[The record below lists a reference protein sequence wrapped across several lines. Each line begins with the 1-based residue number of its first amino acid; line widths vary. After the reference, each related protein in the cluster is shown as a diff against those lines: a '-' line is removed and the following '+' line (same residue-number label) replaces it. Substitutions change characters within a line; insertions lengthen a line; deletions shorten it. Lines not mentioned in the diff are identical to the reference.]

1 MLLNSD
7 IWWSFQES
15 AQELGMWRSGKAQ
28 VKELYMFKA
37 IVLKA
42 FWDLKNIYIAATV
55 NSPEAME
62 AYFY

>member
-1 MLLNSD
+1 MKV
-7 IWWSFQES
+7 SFQER

-28 VKELYMFKA
+28 VTELYVFKA

-42 FWDLKNIYIAATV
+42 FWNFKKIYIAATV
-55 NSPEAME
+55 NSPEATE